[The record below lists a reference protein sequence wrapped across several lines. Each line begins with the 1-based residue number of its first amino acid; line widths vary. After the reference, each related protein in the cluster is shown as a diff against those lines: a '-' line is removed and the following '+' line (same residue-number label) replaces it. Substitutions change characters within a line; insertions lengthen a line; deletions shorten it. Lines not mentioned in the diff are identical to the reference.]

1 MQAVS
6 GVRLGSV
13 HCPFCAFADT
23 RVVDSRLADEGGTVR
38 RRRECPQ
45 CNQRFTT
52 FERAELAL
60 PMVVKTDGRR
70 ESFNEDKLQRGL
82 TRALSKR
89 PVATE
94 QVDAALRLIQR
105 RLRERGER
113 EVPARLIG
121 ELVME
126 ALRGLDP
133 VAYVRFASVY
143 RRFEDVD
150 AFSAE
155 IARLKEGPQ
164 PDQQQVPGKGRSGAD

>member
-1 MQAVS
+1 M
-6 GVRLGSV
+6 
-13 HCPFCAFADT
+13 HCPFCAYADT
-23 RVVDSRLADEGGTVR
+23 RVVDSRLADDGGSVR

-45 CNQRFTT
+45 CAQRFTT

-60 PMVVKTDGRR
+60 PVVVKTDGRR

-89 PVATE
+89 PVATA
-94 QVDAALRLIQR
+94 QVDAAVRMIQR
-105 RLRERGER
+105 RIRERGER
-113 EVPARLIG
+113 EIPARLIG

-126 ALRGLDP
+126 ALRDLDP

-150 AFSAE
+150 AFSVE
-155 IARLKEGPQ
+155 IARMKEAEV
-164 PDQQQVPGKGRSGAD
+164 PDGGDDLNRGD

>member
-1 MQAVS
+1 M
-6 GVRLGSV
+6 

-45 CNQRFTT
+45 CGQRFTT
-52 FERAELAL
+52 FERAELSL

-70 ESFNEDKLQRGL
+70 EAFNEDKLQRGL

-94 QVDAALRLIQR
+94 QVDAALRQIQR
-105 RLRERGER
+105 RLREKGDR

-155 IARLKEGPQ
+155 IARLKEVQ
-164 PDQQQVPGKGRSGAD
+164 PSNTEEGASGAD

>member
-1 MQAVS
+1 M
-6 GVRLGSV
+6 

-70 ESFNEDKLQRGL
+70 EAFNEDKLQRGL

-94 QVDAALRLIQR
+94 QVDAALRQIQR

-155 IARLKEGPQ
+155 IARLKEGSH
-164 PDQQQVPGKGRSGAD
+164 PDQQQGPEKGSSDAD

>member
-1 MQAVS
+1 M
-6 GVRLGSV
+6 

-45 CNQRFTT
+45 CGQRFTT

-70 ESFNEDKLQRGL
+70 EAFNEDKLQRGL

-89 PVATE
+89 PVPTE
-94 QVDAALRLIQR
+94 RVDAALRQIQR
-105 RLRERGER
+105 RLREKGDR

-155 IARLKEGPQ
+155 IARLKAVQPTDTEEGA
-164 PDQQQVPGKGRSGAD
+164 GAD